1 MSISTSD
8 IKEIR
13 ELTGAGML
21 DCKKA
26 LVENEGAKDKAIDW
40 LRQKGLSKAAKKA
53 GRVAAEGS
61 VSSHIHSDGNIGVLL
76 EINCE
81 TDFVAKNDDF
91 KAFVKN
97 ISSHI
102 ATTEACGNSTKWT
115 SGEVILE
122 QNLTSDSSLTL
133 KQYLTNAVAKIG
145 ENIVIRRFAR
155 FDLSSNKGL
164 VHAYI
169 HGEGRIG
176 VLLEVNTES
185 NEKAK
190 SEEIKTFVSDV
201 CMHIAAMGPE
211 YISMGEITDE
221 AKEAEKAVLKAKAIE
236 EGKKAEF
243 LDKILEGQIKKW
255 AAGVCLLE
263 QPFVKNP
270 DLSLQKFLEQ
280 TSAKLGETVTIKRF
294 TRFEL
299 GEGIEKKTDNFAEEV
314 AQMTS

>member
-1 MSISTSD
+1 MNVSASD

-61 VSSHIHSDGNIGVLL
+61 VSSHIHNDGKIGVLL
-76 EINCE
+76 EVNCE

-91 KAFVKN
+91 KAFVSTL
-97 ISSHI
+97 SSHI
-102 ATTEACGNSTKWT
+102 AETEACGNTPKWT
-115 SGEVILE
+115 EGTTILD
-122 QNLTSDSSLTL
+122 QKLASDDSITL
-133 KQYLTNAVAKIG
+133 KDFLTNAVAKIG
-145 ENIVIRRFAR
+145 ENIVIRRFSR
-155 FDLSSNKGL
+155 FDLSGNTGL

-176 VLLEVNTES
+176 VLMEVSTASPDAE
-185 NEKAK
+185 EAKA
-190 SEEIKTFVSDV
+190 FVSDV
-201 CMHIAAMGPE
+201 SMHIAAMGPE
-211 YISMGEITDE
+211 YISMDEITTE

-236 EGKKAEF
+236 EGKKPEF
-243 LDKILEGQIKKW
+243 LDKILDGQIKKW

-270 DLSLQKFLEQ
+270 DLTVAEFSNQ
-280 TSAKLGETVTIKRF
+280 TAKKLGGEFSIKRF

-299 GEGIEKKTDNFAEEV
+299 GEGIEKKADNFADEV
-314 AQMTS
+314 AQMTSN

>member
-1 MSISTSD
+1 MNISASD

-61 VSSHIHSDGNIGVLL
+61 VSSHIHNNGKIGVLL
-76 EINCE
+76 EVNCE

-91 KAFVKN
+91 KNFV
-97 ISSHI
+97 STLSAHI
-102 ATTEACGNSTKWT
+102 AETEACGNTEKWAEGAT
-115 SGEVILE
+115 ILD
-122 QNLTSDSSLTL
+122 QKLASDPALTL
-133 KQYLTNAVAKIG
+133 KDFVTNAVAKIG

-155 FDLSSNKGL
+155 FALTSDSGL
-164 VHAYI
+164 IHAYI

-176 VLLEVNTES
+176 VLMEVSTTSPEAEES
-185 NEKAK
+185 
-190 SEEIKTFVSDV
+190 KTFVSDV
-201 CMHIAAMGPE
+201 SMHIAAMGPE
-211 YISMGEITDE
+211 YISMDEITTE

-236 EGKKAEF
+236 EGKKPEF

-270 DLSLQKFLEQ
+270 DLTVAEFSNQ
-280 TSAKLGETVTIKRF
+280 TAKAIGGEFSVKRF

-299 GEGIEKKTDNFAEEV
+299 GEGIEKKADNFAEEV
-314 AQMTS
+314 ASMTN

>member
-1 MSISTSD
+1 MNISATD

-26 LVENEGAKDKAIDW
+26 LVENEGEKDKAIDW

-53 GRVAAEGS
+53 GRIAAEGS
-61 VSSHIHSDGNIGVLL
+61 VSSYIHNDGTVGVLL
-76 EINCE
+76 EVNCE

-91 KAFVKN
+91 KAFVSTLSK
-97 ISSHI
+97 HI
-102 ATTEACGNSTKWT
+102 AETEACGNTPKWVEGST
-115 SGEVILE
+115 ILT
-122 QNLTSDSSLTL
+122 QNLSSDSSITL
-133 KQYLTNAVAKIG
+133 QEFVTNAVAKIG

-155 FDLSSNKGL
+155 FDLSGNTGL

-176 VLLEVNTES
+176 VLMEVSTSTPETANS
-185 NEKAK
+185 QDVKD
-190 SEEIKTFVSDV
+190 FVKDIS
-201 CMHIAAMGPE
+201 MHIAAMGPE
-211 YISMGEITDE
+211 YISMDEITTE

-236 EGKKAEF
+236 EGKKPEF

-270 DLSLQKFLEQ
+270 DLTVAEYSNQI
-280 TSAKLGETVTIKRF
+280 AKNLGGELSIKRF

-299 GEGIEKKTDNFAEEV
+299 GEGIEKKVDNFAEEV
-314 AQMTS
+314 ASMTN